1 MEWKEAPEFSP
12 KLLSPEEGDCGATK
26 PQLASSL
33 PPRPNPRGLMCK
45 KRGGGRKR
53 RFALYLSFLPPSP
66 YTHPPILPRCLSC
79 LLPFRPLHLSCL
91 ERDGARR
98 CVPPPPA
105 REGKRQS
112 GRRPTANTVHC
123 LLEGNALL
131 EGSTTLFLLHFS
143 FPPSLHRI
151 LTAKRGSGQE

>member
-12 KLLSPEEGDCGATK
+12 KLLSPKEGDCGATK
-26 PQLASSL
+26 PQLASSF

-45 KRGGGRKR
+45 KRGRRKR

-66 YTHPPILPRCLSC
+66 SPHPPILPRCLSC

-98 CVPPPPA
+98 CVPPPPPP
-105 REGKRQS
+105 R
-112 GRRPTANTVHC
+112 GR
-123 LLEGNALL
+123 GNASRGGDRRQILY
-131 EGSTTLFLLHFS
+131 STVSLKEMHFLKVVLYFFCS
-143 FPPSLHRI
+143 IFLPPPLHRI
-151 LTAKRGSGQE
+151 LTAK